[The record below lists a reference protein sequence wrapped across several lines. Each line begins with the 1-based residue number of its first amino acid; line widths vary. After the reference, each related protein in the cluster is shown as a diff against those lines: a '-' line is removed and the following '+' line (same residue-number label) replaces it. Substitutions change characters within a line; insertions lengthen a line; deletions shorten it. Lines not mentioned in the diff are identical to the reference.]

1 MSTQQTNQVNE
12 KQHDA
17 DMQAASAFTDQKLI
31 YADALLD
38 QVDTAQQQ
46 IGCIQV
52 DIALLHTM
60 ENALDLITE
69 NMAKVRRLAQEAL
82 ESGASQSDMGSIS
95 DEILNLLMVNT
106 LVVED
111 TEFSGHRLFINN
123 VISMCSFPIGE
134 LTLTTTSIPEITG
147 TETGDFQAMLDDLD
161 NIARV
166 INRQYQRIGTVMRIL
181 LDTYEQL
188 QNEVDLLLKS
198 QTRVMN

>member
-1 MSTQQTNQVNE
+1 MSTQQTNQVIE

-17 DMQAASAFTDQKLI
+17 DTQAASAFTDQKLI

-82 ESGASQSDMGSIS
+82 ESTTQSDMGRVS

-111 TEFSGHRLFINN
+111 TEFSGHRLFMNN

-166 INRQYQRIGTVMRIL
+166 INRQYQRISTVMRIL
-181 LDTYEQL
+181 LDTYEHL

-198 QTRVMN
+198 QTRVLN

>member
-82 ESGASQSDMGSIS
+82 ESTTQSDMGRIS

-198 QTRVMN
+198 QTRVLN

>member
-17 DMQAASAFTDQKLI
+17 DTLDASAFTDQKLI

-111 TEFSGHRLFINN
+111 TEFSGHRLFMNN
-123 VISMCSFPIGE
+123 VISMSLLFSKKKPG
-134 LTLTTTSIPEITG
+134 LH
-147 TETGDFQAMLDDLD
+147 
-161 NIARV
+161 RV
-166 INRQYQRIGTVMRIL
+166 VIL
-181 LDTYEQL
+181 LL
-188 QNEVDLLLKS
+188 MAWFS
-198 QTRVMN
+198 A

>member
-17 DMQAASAFTDQKLI
+17 DILDASAFTDQKLI

-82 ESGASQSDMGSIS
+82 ESGASQSEVGSIS

-111 TEFSGHRLFINN
+111 TEFSGHRLFMNN
-123 VISMCSFPIGE
+123 VISMCSFPVGE
-134 LTLTTTSIPEITG
+134 LTLTTTSIPEVTG

-198 QTRVMN
+198 QTRVLN

>member
-12 KQHDA
+12 NQHDA
-17 DMQAASAFTDQKLI
+17 DALDASAFTDQKLI

-69 NMAKVRRLAQEAL
+69 NMAKVRRLAKEAL
-82 ESGASQSDMGSIS
+82 ESGASQSEVGSIS

-123 VISMCSFPIGE
+123 VISMCSFPVGE

-188 QNEVDLLLKS
+188 QNEVDLLLKA
-198 QTRVMN
+198 QTRVLN

>member
-12 KQHDA
+12 KRHDA
-17 DMQAASAFTDQKLI
+17 DTLDASAFTDQKLI

-69 NMAKVRRLAQEAL
+69 NMAKVRRLAKGAL
-82 ESGASQSDMGSIS
+82 ESGASQSEVGSIS

-111 TEFSGHRLFINN
+111 TEFSGHRLFMNN
-123 VISMCSFPIGE
+123 VISMCSFPVGE

-188 QNEVDLLLKS
+188 QNEVDLLLKA
-198 QTRVMN
+198 QTRVLN

>member
-17 DMQAASAFTDQKLI
+17 DTLDASAFTDQKLI

-82 ESGASQSDMGSIS
+82 ESGASQSDMGGIS

-111 TEFSGHRLFINN
+111 TEFSGHRLFMNN
-123 VISMCSFPIGE
+123 VISMCSFPVGE

-198 QTRVMN
+198 QTRVLN

>member
-17 DMQAASAFTDQKLI
+17 DILDASAFTDQKLI

-111 TEFSGHRLFINN
+111 TEFSGHRLFMNN
-123 VISMCSFPIGE
+123 VISMCSFPVGE

-198 QTRVMN
+198 QTRVLN

>member
-17 DMQAASAFTDQKLI
+17 DTLDASAFTDQKLI

-111 TEFSGHRLFINN
+111 TEFSGHRLFMNN
-123 VISMCSFPIGE
+123 VISMCSFPVGE

-198 QTRVMN
+198 QTRVLN

>member
-17 DMQAASAFTDQKLI
+17 DTLDASAFTDQKLI

-111 TEFSGHRLFINN
+111 TEFSGHRLFMNN
-123 VISMCSFPIGE
+123 VISMCSFPVGE
-134 LTLTTTSIPEITG
+134 LTLTTTSIPEVTG

-198 QTRVMN
+198 QTRVLN

>member
-1 MSTQQTNQVNE
+1 MSTQQTNQVNA

-17 DMQAASAFTDQKLI
+17 DTQAASAFTDQKLI

-82 ESGASQSDMGSIS
+82 ESTTQSDMGRIS

-111 TEFSGHRLFINN
+111 TEFSGHRLFMNN
-123 VISMCSFPIGE
+123 VISMCSFPVGE
-134 LTLTTTSIPEITG
+134 LTLTTTSISEITG

-166 INRQYQRIGTVMRIL
+166 INRQYQRISTVMRIL

-188 QNEVDLLLKS
+188 QNEVDLLLKA
-198 QTRVMN
+198 QTRVLN

>member
-1 MSTQQTNQVNE
+1 MSTQQSNQVNE

-17 DMQAASAFTDQKLI
+17 DAQAASAYADQKLI

-38 QVDTAQQQ
+38 QVDTAQHQ
-46 IGCIQV
+46 IEAIQT

-60 ENALDLITE
+60 ENALDLIAE
-69 NMAKVRRLAQEAL
+69 NMAKVRRLAQEAI
-82 ESGASQSDMGSIS
+82 ESDASQSEVGSIS

-106 LVVED
+106 LIAED

-123 VISMCSFPIGE
+123 VISMCSFPVGE
-134 LTLTTTSIPEITG
+134 LTLTTTNIPEITG

-166 INRQYQRIGTVMRIL
+166 INRQYQRISTVMRIL

-188 QNEVDLLLKS
+188 QNEVDLLLKA
-198 QTRVMN
+198 QTRVVN

>member
-1 MSTQQTNQVNE
+1 MSTQQTNQVNA

-17 DMQAASAFTDQKLI
+17 DTQAASAFTDQKLI

-82 ESGASQSDMGSIS
+82 ESTTQSDMGRIS

-111 TEFSGHRLFINN
+111 TEFSGHRLFMNN
-123 VISMCSFPIGE
+123 VISMCSFPVGE

-166 INRQYQRIGTVMRIL
+166 INRQYQRISTVMRIL

-198 QTRVMN
+198 QTRVLN

>member
-17 DMQAASAFTDQKLI
+17 DTLDASAFTDQKLI

-82 ESGASQSDMGSIS
+82 ESGASQSEVGSIS

-111 TEFSGHRLFINN
+111 TEFSGHRLFMNN
-123 VISMCSFPIGE
+123 VISMCSFPVGE

-198 QTRVMN
+198 QTRVLN

>member
-17 DMQAASAFTDQKLI
+17 DTQAASAFADQKLI

-82 ESGASQSDMGSIS
+82 ESTTQNDMGRIS

-111 TEFSGHRLFINN
+111 TEFSGHRLFMNN
-123 VISMCSFPIGE
+123 VISMCSFPVGE

-198 QTRVMN
+198 QTRVLN

>member
-52 DIALLHTM
+52 DIALLHT
-60 ENALDLITE
+60 TE

-82 ESGASQSDMGSIS
+82 ESTTQSDMGRIS

-198 QTRVMN
+198 QTRVLN

>member
-17 DMQAASAFTDQKLI
+17 DILDASAFTDQKLI

-111 TEFSGHRLFINN
+111 TEFSGHRLFMNN
-123 VISMCSFPIGE
+123 VISMCSFPVGE
-134 LTLTTTSIPEITG
+134 LTLKTTSIPEITG

-188 QNEVDLLLKS
+188 QNEVDLLLKA
-198 QTRVMN
+198 QTRVLN

>member
-17 DMQAASAFTDQKLI
+17 DILDASAFTDQKLI

-82 ESGASQSDMGSIS
+82 ESGASQSDMGGIS

-111 TEFSGHRLFINN
+111 TEFSGHRLFMNN
-123 VISMCSFPIGE
+123 VISMCSFPVGE

-198 QTRVMN
+198 QTRVLN

>member
-17 DMQAASAFTDQKLI
+17 DILDASAFTDQKLI

-82 ESGASQSDMGSIS
+82 ESDASQSEVGSIS

-111 TEFSGHRLFINN
+111 TEFSGHRLFMNN
-123 VISMCSFPIGE
+123 VISMCSFPVGE

-188 QNEVDLLLKS
+188 QNEVDLLLKA
-198 QTRVMN
+198 QTRVLN